1 MTRHQ
6 SRIEYGDSLR
16 IQPQLS
22 KIMDRAVVKFVNAH
36 NRERDDMKGFDDPLF
51 HLPKPEEPT
60 LKVHSVKELLVQVS
74 DAPVLAP
81 KMYACRRWHGADWWM
96 VLSEDIEEVPVGC
109 TVTRRVTVLPD
120 STEPD
125 TLDFLPDLVV
135 TRGGARFILP
145 ERKLNGQEFRQ
156 QVSLFRT
163 LPIPDVRGFR
173 QRPPGREDYR
183 SLVQGM
189 GVHFPVRPRRRDR
202 VCLFVSYAALAG
214 ISRTAPYTSRPS

>member
-6 SRIEYGDSLR
+6 PRIEYGDSLR

-22 KIMDRAVVKFVNAH
+22 KIVDRAVVKFVNAH

-81 KMYACRRWHGADWWM
+81 KMYAFRRWHGADWWM
-96 VLSEDIEEVPVGC
+96 VLSENIEEVPVGC

-156 QVSLFRT
+156 QVSLFG
-163 LPIPDVRGFR
+163 L
-173 QRPPGREDYR
+173 YR
-183 SLVQGM
+183 FLMYEASDNAHLDEKIIG
-189 GVHFPVRPRRRDR
+189 P
-202 VCLFVSYAALAG
+202 L
-214 ISRTAPYTSRPS
+214 SRAWEYTSMFDPDDATVFASS